1 MCIAFEALVKSANG
15 REIEYEIEGKLGK
28 AVSAVEGE
36 LKKGDKVLVQ
46 QGVVV
51 DKLE

>member
-1 MCIAFEALVKSANG
+1 MCIAFEAVVKAADG
-15 REIEYEIEGKLGK
+15 REVEYEIEGELGR

-36 LKKGDKVLVQ
+36 LKKGDRVLVQ
-46 QGVVV
+46 QGMIV

>member
-1 MCIAFEALVKSANG
+1 MCLAFEATVKSAAG
-15 REIEYEIEGKLGK
+15 REVEYEIEGELGK

-46 QGVVV
+46 QGMVV
-51 DKLE
+51 DRLE

>member
-1 MCIAFEALVKSANG
+1 MKIANG
-15 REIEYEIEGKLGK
+15 REIEYEINGEKGK

-46 QGVVV
+46 QGMVV
-51 DKLE
+51 DRLG